1 MGFFFNLLFLCG
13 CGLFQWVVV
22 GCNNCGL
29 ILVVVVIAVRGG
41 WVDFG
46 FGDWWWSVDFGFL
59 DMVVGG

>member
-1 MGFFFNLLFLCG
+1 M
-13 CGLFQWVVV
+13 V
-22 GCNNCGL
+22 GCNGCGL

-46 FGDWWWSVDFGFL
+46 FGDWWWLVDFGFL